1 MKSVKYA
8 LIATVKTAY
17 LPQNRD
23 LCRRLAAKAQ
33 DCDRADWRFLIEHI
47 FLNKMT
53 YSMLL
58 ANDC

>member
-1 MKSVKYA
+1 MKYA
-8 LIATVKTAY
+8 LIATVETAY

-23 LCRRLAAKAQ
+23 LCRSVAAKAQ
-33 DCDRADWRFLIEHI
+33 DCDQADWRFFIEHI

-58 ANDC
+58 AKEC